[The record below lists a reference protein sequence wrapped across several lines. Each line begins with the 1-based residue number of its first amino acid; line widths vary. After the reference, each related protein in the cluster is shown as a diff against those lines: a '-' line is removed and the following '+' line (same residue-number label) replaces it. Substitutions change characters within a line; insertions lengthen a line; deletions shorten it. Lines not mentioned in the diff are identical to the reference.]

1 VTNRGNLRLAVLALA
16 AVILAGVAFV
26 VDRSG
31 NGQADAI
38 ATTAGEVT
46 TTLVAPPTTDAAPTT
61 TIVKVP
67 IDRPLQ
73 VGVVGDD
80 VRRMQQRLVDLR
92 FDPGG
97 VDGQFGPGTQSA
109 VWAFQKAIGIPIDQ
123 VDGVVTPALWDRM
136 QDPFSLPPRRTN
148 ASRTHMEVYL
158 PNQLAVVYTDNVPT
172 LITHVS
178 TGSGQEWCEAGKCGV
193 SITPAGVYRFY
204 RKEKDWWEG
213 DLGRMYNPVYFNYG
227 VAVHGLSNVPDYPAS
242 HGCVRIPMHIAEYFP
257 ELVQKGDMIFVFDG
271 IKEPEEY
278 GSPPPPFDTVDPNA
292 TTTTTSTSTTSTTST
307 TAPTTTTPST
317 TRATTAPPPT
327 AAPTTP
333 ASVPP
338 PTTVATTAAPTTP
351 APAVVDPT
359 STTTG

>member
-1 VTNRGNLRLAVLALA
+1 VTNRGNLRLVVLALA
-16 AVILAGVAFV
+16 AVIIGVIAFL
-26 VDRSG
+26 VDRS
-31 NGQADAI
+31 NGADHDANAST
-38 ATTAGEVT
+38 ATDVT
-46 TTLVAPPTTDAAPTT
+46 TTVATSVTPPADPSVTT

-67 IDRPLQ
+67 IDRNLGM
-73 VGVVGDD
+73 GVVGDD
-80 VRRMQQRLVDLR
+80 VRRMQQRLVDLK

-97 VDGQFGPGTQSA
+97 VDGQFGPSTQAA
-109 VWAFQKAIGIPIDQ
+109 VWAFQKAIGVPLDQ
-123 VDGVVTPALWDRM
+123 VDGMVTPDLWNRM

-158 PNQLAVVYTDNVPT
+158 DRQLGVVYTDNVPI

-178 TGSGQEWCEAGKCGV
+178 SGSGKEWCENGKCGV

-204 RKEKDWWEG
+204 RKESDWWEG

-257 ELVQKGDMIFVFDG
+257 ELVEKGDMIFVFDG

-278 GSPPPPFDTVDPNA
+278 GSPPPPFDRVDPNA
-292 TTTTTSTSTTSTTST
+292 TTTTSSTTSTSTTSTTVPPT
-307 TAPTTTTPST
+307 TAAPTTPKPTT
-317 TRATTAPPPT
+317 PPT

-333 ASVPP
+333 PP
-338 PTTVATTAAPTTP
+338 TATTAPPVPTTVVQPP
-351 APAVVDPT
+351 AEVSSSVP
-359 STTTG
+359 